1 MTQNITA
8 FTLVDITNTGE
19 TRIKQSN
26 SNQYYQQQN
35 FNTLVQSIGLRS
47 QPLEPSVTRL
57 LAQDIVEYG
66 FGKQYQGLHTVWRMD
81 FSIEHSK
88 VFNFNNNE
96 FYYLENDIDGIAIIT
111 GLEETVELNTRC
123 FETTDLKNKNIIF
136 QKVKQVI

>member
-1 MTQNITA
+1 LTQNITA
-8 FTLVDITNTGE
+8 FTLIDITNTGE

-35 FNTLVQSIGLRS
+35 FNTLIQSIGLRS
-47 QPLEPSVTRL
+47 QPLEPIVTYL
-57 LAQDIVEYG
+57 IAQDIVEYG

-88 VFNFNNNE
+88 VFNFDGKE

-111 GLEETVELNTRC
+111 GLEETAELNTRC
-123 FETTDLKNKNIIF
+123 FETTDSASVNILFKKN
-136 QKVKQVI
+136 QDVL